1 MISCMSLSVSQY
13 ADTHAESFLAPFNML
28 TAIMLTV
35 IMLCVIMQCRYADCR
50 YAESLIAVSVC
61 CDRES
66 HYTDSP

>member
-1 MISCMSLSVSQY
+1 MSLSVSQY

-35 IMLCVIMQCRYADCR
+35 IMSCVAMQCQYVGCR

-61 CDRES
+61 CYRKS